1 MKDFILGVSIAAN
14 VLIVVMIIVFLNTP
28 TRFVTCDK
36 SGECYE
42 IDVTY
47 GEYLFDRD

>member
-1 MKDFILGVSIAAN
+1 MKNFALGVSITIN
-14 VLIVVMIIVFLNTP
+14 VMLIILIVVFLNTP

-36 SGECYE
+36 GGECYE

-47 GEYLFDRD
+47 GEYIFAKD